1 MFKPLLSAT
10 FEDRFQPNY
19 PVLASPKLDGIRVI
33 IVDGVPM
40 TRSLKHPLPNDFIRN
55 ELSGLPWLDGEIIIG
70 DPSEPETC
78 ARTQSGVM
86 SKSNPE
92 LELNYTFFIFDLA
105 DPTQAQLPFATRYA
119 GLQKVRSAI
128 IESKPYLADRLFILP
143 HVEINDAEG
152 LWQYERACVDQGYE
166 GIMLRSTTGRYKHGR
181 ATAKERILTKIKRWE
196 DAEGI
201 IVDVHEEM
209 HNANEAVTTPTGK
222 TERSSHQENKVG
234 KDTLGGYTVMTN
246 RDSTWL
252 FGLEHDSGMVQ
263 FYLGAAANITAE
275 QRKGLWDYRDQLIGK
290 KVTFKYQATMGA
302 EKPRFPVFK
311 NFRNDE

>member
-10 FEDRFQPNY
+10 YEPKWEPKY

-92 LELNYTFFIFDLA
+92 LEVNYTFFIFDLA
-105 DPTQAQLPFATRYA
+105 DPTQARLPFEVRYK
-119 GLQKVRSAI
+119 GLERIRSAI
-128 IESKPYLADRLFILP
+128 VESKPHLADRLYILP
-143 HVEINDAEG
+143 HAEIKDSTA
-152 LWQYERACVDQGYE
+152 LWEYERACVDQGYE
-166 GIMLRSTTGRYKHGR
+166 GIMLRDPFGVYKHGR
-181 ATAKERILTKIKRWE
+181 ATAKSRILTKIKRWE
-196 DAEGI
+196 DAEAI

-209 HNANEAVTTPTGK
+209 HNANEAVMTPTGK

-234 KDTLGGYTVMTN
+234 KGTLGGYTCLTN
-246 RDSTWL
+246 RDNSWL
-252 FGLEHDSGMVQ
+252 FGLEHDSGQVQ
-263 FYLGAAANITAE
+263 FYCGAAANMTAE
-275 QRKGLWDYRDQLIGK
+275 QRKVLWAKRAELIGQK
-290 KVTFKYQATMGA
+290 ITFKYQATMGA

-311 NFRNDE
+311 NFRGDE

>member
-10 FEDRFQPNY
+10 YDPRFAPNY
-19 PVLASPKLDGIRVI
+19 PVAASPKLDGIRVI

-55 ELSGLPWLDGEIIIG
+55 ELTGLPWFDGEIIIG

-92 LELNYTFFIFDLA
+92 LEVNYTFFIFDLA
-105 DPTQAQLPFATRYA
+105 DPTQAQLTFGQRFN
-119 GLQKVRSAI
+119 GLTKIRSAI
-128 IESKPYLADRLFILP
+128 VESKPHLAERLYILP
-143 HVEINDAEG
+143 HTIIADG
-152 LWQYERACVDQGYE
+152 QQLWNYERACVDQGYE
-166 GIMLRSTTGRYKHGR
+166 GIMLRGLDGRYKHGR
-181 ATAKERILTKIKRWE
+181 STAKERILTKIKRWE
-196 DAEGI
+196 DAEAI
-201 IVDVHEEM
+201 IIDVHEEM
-209 HNANEAVTTPTGK
+209 HNANEAVVTPTGK

-234 KDTLGGYTVMTN
+234 KGTLGGYTCITN
-246 RDSTWL
+246 RDSTNL
-252 FGLEHDSGMVQ
+252 FGLEHDGGQVQ
-263 FYLGAAANITAE
+263 FYLGAAANMKAE
-275 QRKGLWDYRDQLIGK
+275 QRVALWQNRADLIGK
-290 KVTFKYQATMGA
+290 KVTFKYQATDGA